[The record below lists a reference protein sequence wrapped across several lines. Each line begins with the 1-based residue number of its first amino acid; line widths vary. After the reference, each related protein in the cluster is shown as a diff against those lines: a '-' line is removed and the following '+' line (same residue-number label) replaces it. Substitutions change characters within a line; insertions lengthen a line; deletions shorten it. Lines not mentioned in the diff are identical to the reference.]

1 MCEMFAAQDPSW
13 GLRDIL
19 ITGSRPVKSRAI
31 HCLCIAG
38 LVAAG
43 RERSVPTYAAI
54 YALTVP

>member
-1 MCEMFAAQDPSW
+1 MCEMFAVQDPSR

-43 RERSVPTYAAI
+43 REDQSPPA
-54 YALTVP
+54 PPSMH